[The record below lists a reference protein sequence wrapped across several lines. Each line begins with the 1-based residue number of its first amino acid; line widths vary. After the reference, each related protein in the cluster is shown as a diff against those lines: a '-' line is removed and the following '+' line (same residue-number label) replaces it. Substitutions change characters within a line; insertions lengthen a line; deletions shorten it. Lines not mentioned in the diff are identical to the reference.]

1 MAAKSKPARF
11 TLEFP
16 GDTIAKEALKEKFN
30 AYKEK
35 MTAKVHKPVNHYHAL
50 DSLLDFWFEQNSIQH
65 ETGYVSYPQPA
76 HGHP

>member
-35 MTAKVHKPVNHYHAL
+35 MTAKVYNWKTAL
-50 DSLLDFWFEQNSIQH
+50 
-65 ETGYVSYPQPA
+65 
-76 HGHP
+76 